1 VLGEIFDFVAPGK
14 FCDFVPVLHIDRVQN
29 LVGRLKRIMAPLE
42 FRMGRKYLLMAT
54 LQSGVT
60 RLQVRKGGRGHIS
73 SWGFKAQQG
82 EIRCLPHG
90 WHPVSPQGDRLVF
103 VSSPYGNVRVDNL
116 ILLGRNPFEQS
127 LHRPG

>member
-1 VLGEIFDFVAPGK
+1 VLGEIFDFGAPGK

-73 SWGFKAQQG
+73 SWDFKAQQG
-82 EIRCLPHG
+82 EIG
-90 WHPVSPQGDRLVF
+90 VF
-103 VSSPYGNVRVDNL
+103 PMAGTQCPRRVIDWFSSPARMAT
-116 ILLGRNPFEQS
+116 
-127 LHRPG
+127 